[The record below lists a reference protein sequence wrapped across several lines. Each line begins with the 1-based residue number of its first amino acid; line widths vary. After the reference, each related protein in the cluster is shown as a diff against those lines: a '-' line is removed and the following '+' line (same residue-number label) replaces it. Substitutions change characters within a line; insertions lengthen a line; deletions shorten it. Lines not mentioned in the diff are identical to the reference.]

1 MVKEFS
7 EAERNLRNVI
17 SNAEFVWKDEKY
29 TTGDAIKPKIGGSGG
44 ECKTDCYVIA
54 TRVSDKQETEIKI
67 NYKRENSSFIENKVK
82 SERANRIFGEGWSE
96 IIKSQINQ
104 IKKRFLKEPLFY
116 VEKDRRTKEGSI
128 KLGWR
133 YEMEYEGNRSLGVP
147 IKQNIG
153 ESVWNNKNADEKYK
167 NCHVNGKL
175 IKNSGVPNYFLQKN
189 EIKSTDDIISNL
201 IPIDDIIKKQSIT
214 AAFTAQNYDPFE
226 KRQHGGCNRDLSVP
240 VHWSVR
246 NGMIFPKLVFDK
258 PLEFNSNE
266 QEKKLLDV
274 LDEVGIKIGKNFD
287 IKKFKEKLDP
297 SVRTFP

>member
-1 MVKEFS
+1 MVKKFS

-17 SNAEFVWKDEKY
+17 SNTKFVWKGEKY
-29 TTGDAIKPKIGGSGG
+29 TTGDAAKPKIDGSGG

-153 ESVWNNKNADEKYK
+153 ESVWSNKNADERFK

-201 IPIDDIIKKQSIT
+201 IPIDDIIKKQSVT

-240 VHWSVR
+240 VHWTIR

-274 LDEVGIKIGKNFD
+274 LDEVGIEIGKNFD

-297 SVRTFP
+297 SVITFP